1 MTAWPELK
9 EKLLSPV
16 TNIEWDTRTVNC
28 LTKEGIIFIGQVYLR
43 NSGHLRRIPNFGKN
57 SFGHLEKYLEINGL
71 LPIPTES
78 SEIPWENYSS
88 FISSEMAPFGLNWKS
103 ESKEVKKYY
112 QSEHFAQM
120 QVAFEKFLEKYK
132 EYFQLAADPQ
142 GHFEINREK
151 EAEAC
156 ESQRQA
162 AQYPSTY
169 DWILQNLPSEMR
181 DSLSEEFLS
190 AVLNSAE
197 VREGVQKVVS
207 QIVIEKLGLNAK

>member
-1 MTAWPELK
+1 MSAITQINLPDKNDALFGQAINGTCIPLDIRNRWQ
-9 EKLLSPV
+9 KLFFKFRPS
-16 TNIEWDTRTVNC
+16 
-28 LTKEGIIFIGQVYLR
+28 
-43 NSGHLRRIPNFGKN
+43 
-57 SFGHLEKYLEINGL
+57 GHLEKYLEINGL